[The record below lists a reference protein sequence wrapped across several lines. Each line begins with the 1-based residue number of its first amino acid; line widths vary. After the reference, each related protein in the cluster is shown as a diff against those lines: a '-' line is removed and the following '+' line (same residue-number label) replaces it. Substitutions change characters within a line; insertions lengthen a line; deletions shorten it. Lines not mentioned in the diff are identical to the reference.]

1 MFDVALAVKIFQ
13 TKCVKL
19 RFWHNICQL
28 ADINQEY
35 RLNKLINYL
44 VCWFLPLK
52 YRSPLMLLFV
62 FFWYSHT
69 YKTRSLCKALNVF
82 NQFFSLKTFFSY
94 FCACCGLQCNYWSLY
109 KRLQEVFVQ
118 LYESHAPCKCLSLSL
133 KKTKLFSYNSVF
145 QISLC
150 FSVNILVFN
159 FDTM

>member
-1 MFDVALAVKIFQ
+1 MSAGWYQSRISIKQ
-13 TKCVKL
+13 T
-19 RFWHNICQL
+19 
-28 ADINQEY
+28 
-35 RLNKLINYL
+35 NKLLSVL
-44 VCWFLPLK
+44 V
-52 YRSPLMLLFV
+52 SPAEIQISSDVVFF